1 MSMIEKNKSL
11 FVVTL
16 ENGKQTYFD
25 FADGKIYGVSGKAV
39 QNFNNEARKI
49 LKIES
54 DNDFLAQ
61 FFYERT
67 LSCSFLRNVSH
78 WSLSMVETLYSL
90 FANRYSVRVLGQLAE
105 FCDNNSYTL
114 DKKGIKIL
122 TDSLHA
128 MEDTDGSICQLNE
141 SALKSQIIAST
152 YSDIPQ
158 FIIDIM
164 VNIGDEE
171 MRSIIA
177 SDAKKIAFRYE
188 HENWNFLNDDYWY
201 FKSIKH
207 YIVRYIELCKLL
219 HKERTYKNLY
229 LSICQMEKEKD
240 LMADSICADY
250 QQKAP
255 LFFEDENF
263 TVIIPT
269 TAEEFRKEADYQQN
283 CVFRL
288 YYPKVKNCETHVVFI
303 RRKDNVN
310 TPYITCEVGNN
321 GKIIQYL
328 GRFNKY
334 VTDDNALAFET
345 NYQQFLHEHF

>member
-1 MSMIEKNKSL
+1 MSMVEKNKSL
-11 FVVTL
+11 FVITL

-25 FADGKIYGVSGKAV
+25 FADGKVYGVSGKV
-39 QNFNNEARKI
+39 IQNFNNEARKI
-49 LKIES
+49 LKAER

-61 FFYERT
+61 YFYDRT
-67 LSCSFLRNVSH
+67 LSYSPLGDVQR
-78 WSLSMVETLYSL
+78 WLPSMVETLYSL
-90 FANRYSVRVLGQLAE
+90 YANKYSAKVLGQLAE
-105 FCDNNSYTL
+105 FCYRNSYKL
-114 DKKGIKIL
+114 DKKGVKVL
-122 TDSLHA
+122 TNSLHA
-128 MEDTDGSICQLNE
+128 MEDADGSICRLNTNT
-141 SALKSQIIAST
+141 LKSQIMASV

-164 VNIGDEE
+164 VNVNDEE

-188 HENWNFLNDDYWY
+188 HENWNFLEDDYWY
-201 FKSIKH
+201 SRSIKH
-207 YIVRYIELCKLL
+207 YLVRYIELCKML

-250 QQKAP
+250 QQNAP

-269 TAEEFRKEADYQQN
+269 TAEEFRNEADYQQN

-288 YYPKVKNCETHVVFI
+288 YYPEVKNCETHVVFI
-303 RRKDNVN
+303 RKKDNAN

-328 GRFNKY
+328 GRFNHY
-334 VTDDNALAFET
+334 VEDDNALTFKA
-345 NYQQFLHEHF
+345 NYQKFLHEHF

>member
-16 ENGKQTYFD
+16 DNGKQTYFD
-25 FADGKIYGVSGKAV
+25 FTDGKIYGVSGKAV

-49 LKIES
+49 LKAES
-54 DNDFLAQ
+54 DNNFLAQ

-67 LSCSFLRNVSH
+67 LSFSFLRKVSQ
-78 WSLSMVETLYSL
+78 WSPSMVETLYSL
-90 FANRYSVRVLGQLAE
+90 FASHYSVQVLGRLAE
-105 FCDNNSYTL
+105 FCYNNSYTL

-122 TDSLHA
+122 TNSLHA
-128 MEDTDGSICQLNE
+128 MEDADGNIAQLNE
-141 SALKSQIIAST
+141 SALKSQIMTAI

-158 FIIDIM
+158 FIIDII
-164 VNIGDEE
+164 VNLDDEE
-171 MRSIIA
+171 MRSIIV

-201 FKSIKH
+201 SKSIRH
-207 YIVRYIELCKLL
+207 YLVRYIKLCELL

-250 QQKAP
+250 QQNAP

-269 TAEEFRKEADYQQN
+269 TAGDFKKEADYQQN
-283 CVFRL
+283 CVFRM

-310 TPYITCEVGNN
+310 TPYITCEIGNN

-328 GRFNKY
+328 GRFNQY
-334 VTDDNALAFET
+334 VTDDNALAFKE
-345 NYQQFLHEHF
+345 NYQHFLHEHF